1 MKSTFLLLTIS
12 LSLLLAACGP
22 AEPILLTGNTM
33 GTTYS
38 VKIVDAVD
46 GVQLAQ
52 QVETRLR
59 QINQL
64 MSTYIA
70 DSEISRINRL
80 AVGEAM
86 PISSENLA
94 MLSLARKLY
103 EQSSGKFDI
112 TVGPLVALW
121 GFGPDP
127 IKTEVPPEA
136 DISAALALL
145 GIDALEVRDDL
156 LIKSKPVMID
166 FSAIAKGYGVDELAR
181 LVEEA
186 GAANYLVEI
195 GGELRAKGI
204 NQNGL
209 VWRIGIEKPDV
220 QERTPFTSV
229 PLDNMAMATS
239 GDYRNYFEVDGR
251 RYSHTLDPTTGYPV
265 RHDVV
270 SVTVLAE
277 TTALAD
283 GYATAIDVMG
293 ATAGLE
299 LANRHN
305 LAVFVI
311 LRSGSDFTTQ
321 TSQAFDDYMSAH
333 K

>member
-1 MKSTFLLLTIS
+1 MKSILLLLTVS
-12 LSLLLAACGP
+12 LSLLLSACDP
-22 AEPILLTGNTM
+22 AQPILLTGNTM

-38 VKIVDAVD
+38 VKVIDAVD
-46 GVQLAQ
+46 AEQLAEQ
-52 QVETRLR
+52 IETRLLE
-59 QINQL
+59 INQL
-64 MSTYIA
+64 MSTYLP

-80 AVGEAM
+80 DVGKTM
-86 PISSENLA
+86 PISTENLA
-94 MLSLARKLY
+94 MLSLSRMLF
-103 EQSSGKFDI
+103 EQSGGKFDVTI
-112 TVGPLVALW
+112 GPLVALW

-145 GIDALEVRDDL
+145 DFDALEVRDDVL
-156 LIKSKPVMID
+156 MKSKPVMID

-186 GAANYLVEI
+186 GATNYLVEI
-195 GGELRAKGI
+195 GGELRAKGF
-204 NQNGL
+204 NQNDL
-209 VWRIGIEKPDV
+209 VWRIGIEKPDI

-229 PLDNMAMATS
+229 PLDNLAMATS

-251 RYSHTLDPTTGYPV
+251 RYSHTLDPTTGYPI
-265 RHDVV
+265 RHNMV

-293 ATAGLE
+293 PEAGLE
-299 LANRHN
+299 LANRQN
-305 LAVFVI
+305 LPVFVI
-311 LRSGSDFTTQ
+311 LRVGRDFTTR
-321 TSQAFDDYMSAH
+321 TSKAFDDYMSAH
-333 K
+333 

>member
-1 MKSTFLLLTIS
+1 MKSTLLLLTVS
-12 LSLLLAACGP
+12 LSLLLSACQP
-22 AEPILLTGNTM
+22 VEPILLTGNTM

-38 VKIVDAVD
+38 VKVVDAVD
-46 GVQLAQ
+46 GDQLAQ
-52 QVETRLR
+52 QIETRLLE
-59 QINQL
+59 INQL
-64 MSTYIA
+64 MSTYLP

-80 AVGEAM
+80 AVGEPM
-86 PISSENLA
+86 NISIENMA
-94 MLSLARKLY
+94 MLSLSRKLY
-103 EQSSGKFDI
+103 EESSGKFDI

-127 IKTEVPPEA
+127 VKSEVPPAA

-145 GIDALEVRDDL
+145 DIDALEVRDNIL
-156 LIKSKPVMID
+156 TKSKPVKID

-195 GGELRAKGI
+195 GGELRAKGV

-239 GDYRNYFEVDGR
+239 GDYRNYFEVDGV
-251 RYSHTLDPTTGYPV
+251 RYSHTLDPTTGYPI
-265 RHDVV
+265 RHDMV

-293 ATAGLE
+293 AKAGIE
-299 LANRHN
+299 LANQQN

-311 LRSGSDFTTQ
+311 LRAGTDFTTR

-333 K
+333 E